1 MSYVFKTMDSPVGRL
16 TLVGGDAGLAALLF
30 GNDRASRL
38 PFGEMT
44 EEARHPVLVKAQRE
58 LEEYFTGR
66 RRTFT
71 VKLDATGTDFQQL
84 VWDALRTIPYGQTRS
99 YGQIAE
105 QIGRRTAVRAVG
117 AANHAN
123 PIAIIV
129 PCHRVIGSNGKLTG
143 YAGGLHIKARLL
155 ALET

>member
-30 GNDRASRL
+30 GNDRASRR

-44 EEARHPVLVKAQRE
+44 EEVRYPVLVKAQRE